1 MERRIAE
8 KAKSEIIIGSIEV
21 EAQTDE
27 AQTDEAQS
35 DEELPKLNC
44 VPKPQL

>member
-27 AQTDEAQS
+27 AQS